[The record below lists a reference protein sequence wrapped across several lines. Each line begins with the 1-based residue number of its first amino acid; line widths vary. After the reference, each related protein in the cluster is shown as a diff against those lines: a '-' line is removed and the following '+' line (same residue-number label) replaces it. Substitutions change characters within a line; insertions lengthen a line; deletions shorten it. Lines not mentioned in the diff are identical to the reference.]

1 MGNKILYRKNI
12 EELKDR
18 AVKLGARES
27 KVIEVRTVKTA
38 AWVRYKCQFGC
49 SGFGESLTCPPYS
62 PTPSE
67 TQKILDSF
75 QKAILIHCQSGSHVD
90 ISKIVIQIEKE
101 AFLAGYYKALGM
113 GAGPCR
119 LCREC
124 NLKGECRHR
133 EEVRPSM
140 ESCGI
145 DVFST
150 ARNNGF
156 SIDTLD
162 SARCK
167 ADYFGIVLIE

>member
-1 MGNKILYRKNI
+1 MGNKIFYRKNI
-12 EELKDR
+12 EDLKDR
-18 AVKLGARES
+18 AVKLGAKES
-27 KVIEVRTVKTA
+27 KVIEVKTVKTA

-75 QKAILIHCQSGSHVD
+75 QKAILIRCQSGSHVD

-101 AFLAGYYKALGM
+101 AFFAGYYKALGM

-133 EEVRPSM
+133 EEARPSM

>member
-1 MGNKILYRKNI
+1 MYRKSI
-12 EELKDR
+12 EELRDR
-18 AVKLGARES
+18 AVELGAGES
-27 KVIEVRTVKTA
+27 KVIEVSTVKIA

-49 SGFGESLTCPPYS
+49 DGYGECFTCPPHS
-62 PTPSE
+62 PAPDE

-75 QKAILIHCQSGSHVD
+75 QKAILIHCKSGSKVD
-90 ISKIVIQIEKE
+90 ISKTVLQIEKE
-101 AFLAGYYKALGM
+101 AFFAGYHKALGM

-119 LCREC
+119 LCVKC
-124 NLKGECRHR
+124 NLKSECRHR
-133 EEVRPSM
+133 EKARPSM
-140 ESCGI
+140 EACGI

-162 SARCK
+162 SAKCK

>member
-1 MGNKILYRKNI
+1 MGNEDMHRKSI

-18 AVKLGARES
+18 AVKRGAKES
-27 KVIEVRTVKTA
+27 KVIEVKTVETA

-49 SGFGESLTCPPYS
+49 SGFAESLTCPPYS
-62 PTPSE
+62 PTPDE
-67 TQKILDSF
+67 TQKILNSF
-75 QKAILIHCQSGSHVD
+75 KKAILIHCQSGSHVD
-90 ISKIVIQIEKE
+90 ISKVVIQIEKE

-133 EEVRPSM
+133 EQARPSM
-140 ESCGI
+140 EACGI

-150 ARNNGF
+150 ARSNGF
-156 SIDTLD
+156 TIDTLD
-162 SARCK
+162 SSRCR
-167 ADYFGIVLIE
+167 ADYFGLVLIE

>member
-12 EELKDR
+12 EGLKDR

-27 KVIEVRTVKTA
+27 KVIEVKTVKTA

-62 PTPSE
+62 PTPGE
-67 TQKILDSF
+67 TQKILASF

-119 LCREC
+119 LCRGC

-133 EEVRPSM
+133 EEARPSM

-156 SIDTLD
+156 SINTLD
-162 SARCK
+162 SARCR

>member
-1 MGNKILYRKNI
+1 MYRKTV

-18 AVKLGARES
+18 TVKLGAMES
-27 KVIEVRTVKTA
+27 KVIDVKTVKTV

-49 SGFGESLTCPPYS
+49 SGFAESLTCPPYS
-62 PTPSE
+62 PTPTE

-90 ISKIVIQIEKE
+90 ISKVVIKIEKE
-101 AFLAGYYKALGM
+101 GFLAGYYKALGM

-133 EEVRPSM
+133 EEAMSSM
-140 ESCGI
+140 EACGI

-150 ARNNGF
+150 ARANGF
-156 SIDTLD
+156 TIDTLD

-167 ADYFGIVLIE
+167 ADYFGLVLIE

>member
-1 MGNKILYRKNI
+1 MYRKSI
-12 EELKDR
+12 EKLKNR
-18 AVKLGARES
+18 AVELGARES
-27 KVIEVRTVKTA
+27 KVIEVKTIETA

-62 PTPSE
+62 PTPDE
-67 TQKILDSF
+67 TRKILHYF
-75 QKAILIHCQSGSHVD
+75 KKAILIHCQSRAHVD

-124 NLKGECRHR
+124 NLKGDCRNR
-133 EEVRPSM
+133 EEARPSM
-140 ESCGI
+140 EACGI
-145 DVFST
+145 DVYST

-156 SIDTLD
+156 TIETLY
-162 SARCK
+162 SVKCK
-167 ADYFGIVLIE
+167 ADYFGMVLIK

>member
-1 MGNKILYRKNI
+1 MYRKSI
-12 EELKDR
+12 EELKNR
-18 AVKLGARES
+18 AVELGATES
-27 KVIEVRTVKTA
+27 KVIAVETVKTA

-49 SGFGESLTCPPYS
+49 SGFAESLTCPPYS
-62 PTPSE
+62 PTPDE

-75 QKAILIHCQSGSHVD
+75 KKAILIHCQSGSHVD
-90 ISKIVIQIEKE
+90 ISKVVVKIEKE

-119 LCREC
+119 LCRDC

-133 EEVRPSM
+133 EEARPSM
-140 ESCGI
+140 EACGI

-150 ARNNGF
+150 ARSNGF

-162 SARCK
+162 SAKCK
-167 ADYFGIVLIE
+167 ANYFGIVLIE